1 VCNDFWSP
9 DRFWLGDGRGRY
21 REIARE
27 ALANTSSFSMGVD
40 AADINRDGHDDLFVL
55 DMLSPVQERRMRQ
68 TSLVGLQPWPVGYPQ
83 ERPQFERNT
92 LFLARGDGTFAEIAQ
107 LSGLA
112 ATEWSWCPVFLDVD
126 LDGFEDVLISNGY
139 GFDTQDIDADARIAA
154 LGPLPRNRIPEKL
167 LMYPPLPLSNFAFRN
182 RGDLTFE
189 DRSRDWGFDTFGLSH
204 GMGLA
209 DLDNDGDPDV
219 VVNNMNTAAGVYRNE
234 TTAPRVV
241 VRLRGRAGNTR
252 GIGGRLVLSGGP
264 VRQSQ
269 EIMAGGRYLSSD
281 ETARVFAALTE
292 EMELEVRWRDGQVT
306 RMPGVR
312 PNRVY
317 EVRQPE
323 GKEATGAAAVADGT
337 AGVRKESIDVWFSE
351 VTSWPGYPHVEDTFD
366 DLARQPLL
374 PRRLSQPGPG
384 VSWFDLDGDG
394 RDDLIIGS
402 GRGGRPGLFR
412 NLGEGRFEV
421 WDTAFTREV
430 VARDQT
436 AVLGWNPAAG
446 TTELLAGSSN
456 YEDGSFLGA
465 PLVRYNPATG
475 EIDDTP
481 RGQLS
486 STGPLAIAD
495 FDGDGDLDVFLG
507 GRCIPGRYPEPATSI
522 LYRNDD
528 GALRPDER
536 AGRVLDQVGLV
547 NAAVWSDLDGDG
559 FPELILACEWG
570 PVRVF
575 GNVQGELTERTVEL
589 GLDRFSGL
597 WNSVAT
603 GDFNGDGRPDL
614 IVGNWGRNTRYE
626 ARRDQPTRMYHGDL
640 DGNGVVEALEA
651 TFDSTRNEW
660 VPERTLTALK
670 RGWPAVQARF
680 QTHEAYGKADIETI
694 LGDKLPGVKRLSV
707 SRLETTLLLNRGDHF
722 EPGPLPIEA
731 QFSPV
736 FGIAVADFDGNGH
749 EDVFL
754 AQNFFATEPRTTPYD
769 AGRGLW
775 LRGDGR
781 GGFEAV
787 PGEESGVRIY
797 GEQRGCAVS
806 DFDGDGRLDL
816 AVAQN
821 AGPVMLYRN
830 VRGQPGLRVRLQGRP
845 ANLFAVGASL
855 RAVGLHGE
863 GPGKEVQAGSG
874 YWSQHSSVMVLNAQ
888 GGIQSVR
895 VRWPGGEVTETA
907 VAPGVEEVTLKQP

>member
-1 VCNDFWSP
+1 MTTSPRSIPLRIPRLLLAILLATESGARANAQAFEWREEGVARSAALPVPKEGRSGFTRLGESTTGLGFTNHLSDARAAENQIRLSGSGVALGDVDGDGWCDIYLCRMEGPNALYRNLGGWRFEEITEEAGVGCPDQWSTGAVFGDVDGDGDLDLLVSSLGGGVRLFLNDGDGRFTESEDSGLLRRYGAMSMALADLDGDGDLDLYVANYRTTTVRSTGLQMLLVDGRRMLRPEDRDEMYITPDGFLREHGEPDVVYLNDGNGRFSPVDWTDGMFLDETGRSYAEAPRGWGFSVIIRDLNGDGWPDIYVCNDFWSP

-68 TSLVGLQPWPVGYPQ
+68 TSLVGLQPWPVGYPA

-107 LSGLA
+107 LSGLD

-154 LGPLPRNRIPEKL
+154 LGPLPRSRIPEKL
-167 LMYPPLPLSNFAFRN
+167 LMYPRLPLSNFAFRN

-204 GMGLA
+204 GMALA
-209 DLDNDGDPDV
+209 DLDNDGDLDV
-219 VVNNMNTAAGVYRNE
+219 VVNNMNSAAGVYRNE
-234 TTAPRVV
+234 TSAPRVS
-241 VRLRGRAGNTR
+241 VRLRGRGGNTR

-281 ETARVFAALTE
+281 EAARVFAALTE

-306 RMPGVR
+306 RVPGVR
-312 PNRVY
+312 PNRLY

-323 GKEATGAAAVADGT
+323 GKESTGAAFVSDET
-337 AGVRKESIDVWFSE
+337 AGARKEPIDVWFSE
-351 VTSWPGYPHVEDTFD
+351 VTSWPGYRHEEDTFD
-366 DLARQPLL
+366 DFARQPLL
-374 PRRLSQPGPG
+374 PRRLSQQGPG
-384 VSWFDLDGDG
+384 VSWFDLNGDG

-421 WDTAFTREV
+421 WDTAFTRDV

-575 GNVQGELTERTVEL
+575 GN
-589 GLDRFSGL
+589 
-597 WNSVAT
+597 
-603 GDFNGDGRPDL
+603 
-614 IVGNWGRNTRYE
+614 
-626 ARRDQPTRMYHGDL
+626 
-640 DGNGVVEALEA
+640 
-651 TFDSTRNEW
+651 
-660 VPERTLTALK
+660 
-670 RGWPAVQARF
+670 
-680 QTHEAYGKADIETI
+680 
-694 LGDKLPGVKRLSV
+694 
-707 SRLETTLLLNRGDHF
+707 
-722 EPGPLPIEA
+722 
-731 QFSPV
+731 
-736 FGIAVADFDGNGH
+736 
-749 EDVFL
+749 
-754 AQNFFATEPRTTPYD
+754 
-769 AGRGLW
+769 
-775 LRGDGR
+775 
-781 GGFEAV
+781 
-787 PGEESGVRIY
+787 
-797 GEQRGCAVS
+797 
-806 DFDGDGRLDL
+806 
-816 AVAQN
+816 
-821 AGPVMLYRN
+821 
-830 VRGQPGLRVRLQGRP
+830 
-845 ANLFAVGASL
+845 
-855 RAVGLHGE
+855 
-863 GPGKEVQAGSG
+863 
-874 YWSQHSSVMVLNAQ
+874 
-888 GGIQSVR
+888 
-895 VRWPGGEVTETA
+895 
-907 VAPGVEEVTLKQP
+907 